1 MNSFERY
8 IQVLVCCGGQASC
21 CGAASLSLAP
31 SYLAQSFG
39 DSFLPSPW
47 LLYAF
52 PLLHPSP
59 PCLSSSFHFLP
70 ISSNYLPIAV
80 NKISQNIL
88 YFSPFYGWAVWEGM
102 SSVVL
107 SWGLHQVAVRC
118 LLGPWS
124 SEAPWGWKLIPFMR
138 LATDLGSQVDLFWG
152 CQPEHMLGPPQ
163 HGCLRATGPLTWQLP
178 HAPPE
183 TSIIRGWSALL
194 LV

>member
-59 PCLSSSFHFLP
+59 PRLSSPFHFLP
-70 ISSNYLPIAV
+70 ISSNYPPIAV
-80 NKISQNIL
+80 NKMSQNIL

-102 SSVVL
+102 GGS
-107 SWGLHQVAVRC
+107 
-118 LLGPWS
+118 LLGSSPGCSQMSAGAIVIWS
-124 SEAPWGWKLIPFMR
+124 SMGLEAHSCDWQQTLALRLIFSG
-138 LATDLGSQVDLFWG
+138 AVNQSTCLGLPSMVVSG
-152 CQPEHMLGPPQ
+152 
-163 HGCLRATGPLTWQLP
+163 QL
-178 HAPPE
+178 
-183 TSIIRGWSALL
+183 ALL
-194 LV
+194 HGNCLMHPQKQAS